1 MKIDTID
8 LSYAPLND
16 VQVLRALIASP
27 YTCHGIGIHE
37 DMEELICM
45 YADLDRL
52 IQEAPLTK
60 SEKAVLEMKR
70 GGYGSKEI
78 AAERKVSVQTCDKL
92 FSRAVEK
99 LAEQAKQNWK
109 IKNRRVE
116 NG

>member
-70 GGYGSKEI
+70 SGYGSKEI

-99 LAEQAKQNWK
+99 LAEQARQNWK
-109 IKNRRVE
+109 IKNRRIE